1 MKSLL
6 ALFALGLLCIGVA
19 ACGSSSNRESASA
32 NSPSSSTPAT
42 TAHVDT
48 TSPAVA
54 SPSGHPEP
62 AHKVTRSDLE
72 KYDRDEDDYIHVPD
86 DHNPAPAGFTP
97 ANAADKRAITALV
110 KRYYAA
116 ALRGDGAGGCS
127 MIDVGLVKA
136 IPLDYGKLG
145 PSFLR
150 RAAPN
155 CPAVMSL
162 YFKHEHRL
170 LSREVPAMQV
180 ARVSVKG
187 DQGVAI
193 MRFGPLHERFIT
205 QLREHGRWM
214 IAAVLDGELE

>member
-6 ALFALGLLCIGVA
+6 ALLALGLLCVGVA
-19 ACGSSSNRESASA
+19 ACGGSSKAEGGSAGSA
-32 NSPSSSTPAT
+32 AASTGA
-42 TAHVDT
+42 TAHVD

-54 SPSGHPEP
+54 SHPVHILP
-62 AHKVTRSDLE
+62 APKASRSDRE
-72 KYDRDEDDYIHVPD
+72 KYDRDEDDHIHVAD
-86 DHNPAPAGFTP
+86 DHNSMPPGFTP
-97 ANAADKRAITALV
+97 ADSADKRAITTLV

-116 ALRGDGAGGCS
+116 ALRGDGVGGCS
-127 MIDVGLVKA
+127 LIDVGLVKA
-136 IPLDYGKLG
+136 IPSDYGKLG

-162 YFKHEHRL
+162 YYKHEHGT
-170 LSREVPAMQV
+170 LSHEVPRMQV

-193 MRFGPLHERFIT
+193 MRFGSLHERFIT
-205 QLREHGRWM
+205 QLREHGHWM